1 MDLSCSVDHNGDRRK
16 SGSRRHVETLE
27 QRILDLEGLL
37 HRTTPSRQ
45 QSELLWED
53 DADPRSEGTGV
64 PVASGPPTSAYAAAA
79 PLYASPS
86 SALDLSLAE
95 GLPALDSHCMDMHP
109 HAEPCASCCRGKR
122 GQDSGALG
130 PTAQYR
136 ARSSGIIQ
144 SYSHHDHPY
153 IKEDVLAHLGVA
165 LDTNTVQVKCRLL
178 QSFFR
183 YQPLWVNS
191 VDENLFWENRENHE
205 PSMWYSNFLE
215 TVMLASACRL
225 SNSSAVRSLGEQYSI
240 QAKAD
245 ILQALENPSAASLQG
260 FLMLSEYEVSQG
272 RERMGWQ
279 FCGMACRLLT
289 DIGLHESPDV
299 SDEAETIHIK
309 RARLNLL
316 GACIS
321 LEGIWCMYLGRPTSI
336 PSSIHQAAA
345 LSCEQYQGPDST
357 TLAAWL
363 GLCGPMADICDVLNS
378 SRHLNDDAKNRLSQY
393 SVNLQSC
400 LDKLPVGFVYNEP
413 SAADLDPTAYSVHMQ
428 YCKVQ
433 ILVLQSSDGDDVAD
447 ESRRV
452 HIYDAAIRIIRLLLI
467 YRQIHGTERIRSVM
481 LDAVNLALETLVD
494 QYLQHRDLIETRKH
508 DIQWLH
514 LAIKSMIDIQPHFP
528 IIGRMLNSL
537 AAAVEGTPLA
547 SLFRAIGPYL
557 SPGCS
562 SSTDARTY
570 AEPPANAPDIL
581 GNEPMTAGEFTAD
594 DIGQLSPSFLYW
606 SNPQVE
612 SFWGLASE
620 PLTMP

>member
-37 HRTTPSRQ
+37 HRTNQSRQ
-45 QSELLWED
+45 QSELLGED
-53 DADPRSEGTGV
+53 DAHAHSEGAGV
-64 PVASGPPTSAYAAAA
+64 PVASSPHTSAYAVA

-86 SALDLSLAE
+86 STLDLSLSE
-95 GLPALDSHCMDMHP
+95 GLLAPDNLGMGT
-109 HAEPCASCCRGKR
+109 HAGTELCASSLSTKR

-130 PTAQYR
+130 PTSQYR

-144 SYSHHDHPY
+144 SYHHHDQPY
-153 IKEDVLAHLGVA
+153 TKEDELAHLGIA
-165 LDTNTVQVKCRLL
+165 IDTNTVQVKCRLL

-183 YQPLWVNS
+183 YQPLWVNA
-191 VDENLFWENRENHE
+191 VDQNLFWEHREGRE
-205 PSMWYSNFLE
+205 SSMWYSNFLE
-215 TVMLASACRL
+215 AVMLAAACRL
-225 SNSSAVRSLGEQYSI
+225 SNSSAVRALGEQYSI
-240 QAKAD
+240 QAKGD
-245 ILQALENPSAASLQG
+245 LLQALENPSAASLQG

-299 SDEAETIHIK
+299 PEESETIHIK
-309 RARLNLL
+309 RARSNLL

-321 LEGIWCMYLGRPTSI
+321 FEGIWCMYLGRPTSI

-345 LSCEQYQGPDST
+345 LSCERYQGPDST

-363 GLCGPMADICDVLNS
+363 GLCGPMADICDVLNN
-378 SRHLNDDAKNRLSQY
+378 RRPLNDDAKNRLSEHNA
-393 SVNLQSC
+393 NLQIW
-400 LDKLPVGFVYNEP
+400 LDKLPVGFVYDEP
-413 SAADLDPTAYSVHMQ
+413 NTAELEPAAYGIHMQ

-433 ILVLQSSDGDDVAD
+433 ILVQQASDGDDAAIRT
-447 ESRRV
+447 RRFRT
-452 HIYDAAIRIIRLLLI
+452 YDAAIRIIRLLLI
-467 YRQIHGTERIRSVM
+467 YRQIHGTERIQSVM

-537 AAAVEGTPLA
+537 AVVVEGTPLS
-547 SLFRAIGPYL
+547 SLFRAMKPYL
-557 SPGCS
+557 TPGS
-562 SSTDARTY
+562 SSSAPAETY
-570 AEPPANAPDIL
+570 AEPQTSASDIL
-581 GNEPMTAGEFTAD
+581 GDELMAVEEFPAG
-594 DIGQLSPSFLYW
+594 DINQLSPSLLYW

-612 SFWGLASE
+612 SFWDLTSE
-620 PLTMP
+620 PLTMT